1 MEMGIIITSSTLL
14 QTAVITITTTVTKK
28 EKLDFKT
35 EEGGQASL
43 RCVLHTYSHY
53 STTLKLDIINV

>member
-1 MEMGIIITSSTLL
+1 MEMGIIITSAKLIP
-14 QTAVITITTTVTKK
+14 TAVITITTTVTKK

-35 EEGGQASL
+35 EEGGQESL

-53 STTLKLDIINV
+53 STTLKLDIVKV